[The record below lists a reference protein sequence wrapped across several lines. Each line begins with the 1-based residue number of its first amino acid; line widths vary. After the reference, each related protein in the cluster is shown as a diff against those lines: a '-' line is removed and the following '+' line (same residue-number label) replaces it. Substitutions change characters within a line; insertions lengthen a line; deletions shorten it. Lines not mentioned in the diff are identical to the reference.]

1 MVKGWRDWVKVLA
14 IGSETRGNQIGF
26 PGGFGMELLPL
37 SDNADEEVV
46 KEMSKLMNH
55 RSRFEDATI
64 PTTGERLAVNSLHP
78 AWRALVRYC
87 ADLRHGE
94 IEQLKI
100 QDGLP
105 VLAEVT
111 RKKIRFH
118 REQT

>member
-1 MVKGWRDWVKVLA
+1 
-14 IGSETRGNQIGF
+14 
-26 PGGFGMELLPL
+26 
-37 SDNADEEVV
+37 
-46 KEMSKLMNH
+46 MSKLMNY
-55 RSRFEDATI
+55 RSGFEKGMT
-64 PTTGERLAVNSLHP
+64 PTTSEKFSGNSLHP

-94 IEQLKI
+94 IEGLKI

-118 REQT
+118 TEQR